1 MSRGYFVNMEPVVK
15 NNQIQISSL
24 DSIIMNN
31 IKKKRNIVECTCTTI
46 LNWMYGTNIEFYQT
60 SSGNPHRINSSSRK
74 GN

>member
-1 MSRGYFVNMEPVVK
+1 MSRGYFVNMEPVIK
-15 NNQIQISSL
+15 NNQIQISNL

-31 IKKKRNIVECTCTTI
+31 KTKTKHCGTCTTI